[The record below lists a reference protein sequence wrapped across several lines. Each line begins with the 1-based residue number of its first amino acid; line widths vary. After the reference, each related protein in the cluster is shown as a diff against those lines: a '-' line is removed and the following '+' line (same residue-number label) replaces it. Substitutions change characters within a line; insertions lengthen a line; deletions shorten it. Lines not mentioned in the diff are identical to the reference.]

1 MLQNSVPSITPIT
14 MYLARMEWEE
24 VSFSS
29 VAQMIQTGFSL
40 YIIHKTTDET
50 RLDIYITE
58 QGFQRSQLG
67 SNLEPVELEH
77 AWKARKLGL

>member
-1 MLQNSVPSITPIT
+1 

-29 VAQMIQTGFSL
+29 LAQMIQNGFGL

-50 RLDIYITE
+50 RLGIYIME

-67 SNLEPVELEH
+67 SNLESVELEH
-77 AWKARKLGL
+77 VWKARKLGL